1 MYASTQTRIS
11 IFFTLIDILTQAS
24 YDGLLQTSIEWR
36 QRDVEMEFK
45 MRRNKEKEYL
55 GFNCFLICKVS
66 PSR

>member
-1 MYASTQTRIS
+1 MCASTQTRIS
-11 IFFTLIDILTQAS
+11 IFYILIDILTQAS

-55 GFNCFLICKVS
+55 GV
-66 PSR
+66 